1 MQSRVGRPLIRD
13 SLDIRK
19 KDTMY
24 CPNTGCPDAQRTGK
38 LAEYVAGTT
47 RCSDCGSVLVE
58 ANPAQ
63 PTGES
68 PAQID
73 NFVPLIALH
82 DAALASVVQSV
93 LASAGIPLVIQDLFG
108 VGRLGVG
115 FNPITGPAVLSV
127 ESSRLDEAREL
138 LRQGDE
144 ETDSEAEDG
153 AQSR

>member
-1 MQSRVGRPLIRD
+1 
-13 SLDIRK
+13 
-19 KDTMY
+19 MY
-24 CPNTGCPDAQRTGK
+24 CPNADCPYAQRSGK
-38 LAEYVAGTT
+38 PAEYVAGST

-63 PTGES
+63 STGES

-73 NFVPLIALH
+73 FAPLIAVH

-93 LASAGIPLVIQDLFG
+93 LATAGIRFVIKGEVIQDLFG

-115 FNPITGPAVLSV
+115 FNPVTGPAVLSV

-138 LRQGDE
+138 LRQSDE
-144 ETDSEAEDG
+144 EIDSAGEDG
-153 AQSR
+153 AIAVSARSQLNPALGRHTW

>member
-1 MQSRVGRPLIRD
+1 
-13 SLDIRK
+13 
-19 KDTMY
+19 MY
-24 CPNTGCPDAQRTGK
+24 CPNTGCPHAQRTGK

-63 PTGES
+63 PMGES

-82 DAALASVVQSV
+82 DGALASVVQSV
-93 LASAGIPLVIQDLFG
+93 LASAGIPFVIKGEVIQDLFG